1 MKNIGSRISGSLAE
15 LVSKPGRQ
23 EKDSD
28 VLMGVGVKVLK
39 NGPNIGK
46 MVGLFRGVSNS
57 SAGTQVRNSMLGRQV
72 ATQQDIINVFKSC
85 GMSEDQATRAMDNV
99 RVIGKGF
106 SAGDVKREVSQF
118 ETRETQFVGARSFL
132 SSEPD
137 KA

>member
-1 MKNIGSRISGSLAE
+1 MKNIGNRITGAMAE

-46 MVGLFRGVSNS
+46 MVALFRGASHS
-57 SAGTQVRNSMLGRQV
+57 SAGTQVRNSMLGRQL
-72 ATQQDIINVFKSC
+72 ATHQDILNVFKSC
-85 GMSEDQATRAMDNV
+85 GMTEDQAARALDNV

-106 SAGDVKREVSQF
+106 SAVDVKREVSQF
-118 ETRETQFVGARSFL
+118 ETSQTQFVGARSFL
-132 SSEPD
+132 GNAVDPS
-137 KA
+137 

>member
-1 MKNIGSRISGSLAE
+1 MKNIGNRLSGSLAE

-39 NGPNIGK
+39 TGPNIGK
-46 MVGLFRGVSNS
+46 MVALFRGASHT
-57 SAGTQVRNSMLGRQV
+57 SAGTQVRNSMLGRQL
-72 ATQQDIINVFKSC
+72 ASQQDILSVFKSC
-85 GMSEDQATRAMDNV
+85 GMSEDQAARALDHV

-106 SAGDVKREVSQF
+106 SAADVKREVSQF
-118 ETRETQFVGARSFL
+118 ETRETQFVGARSL
-132 SSEPD
+132 LNAEPD